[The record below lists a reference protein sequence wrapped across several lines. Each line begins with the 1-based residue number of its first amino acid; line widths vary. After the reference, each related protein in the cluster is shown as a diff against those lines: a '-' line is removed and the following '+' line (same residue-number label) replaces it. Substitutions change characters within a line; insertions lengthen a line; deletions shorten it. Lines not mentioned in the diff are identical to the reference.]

1 MVLFMLLELEYCFEK
16 ATVPLG
22 KLPCCRRTFRIDS
35 VKHIR
40 VEETCGKWWDL
51 SQSLVLCRRHF
62 LPSTRVRLSKVWS
75 LEGGQSGTLC
85 TNSPLL

>member
-62 LPSTRVRLSKVWS
+62 LPSARGSAKQSVVTGGRTVGNS
-75 LEGGQSGTLC
+75 LH
-85 TNSPLL
+85 